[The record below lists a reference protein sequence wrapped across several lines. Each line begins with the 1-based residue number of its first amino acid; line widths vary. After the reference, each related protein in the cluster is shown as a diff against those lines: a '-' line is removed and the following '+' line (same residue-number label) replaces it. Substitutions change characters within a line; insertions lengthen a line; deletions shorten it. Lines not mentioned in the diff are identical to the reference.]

1 MSEPFAVVDPGDDD
15 EGEMPTLDFGGIC
28 QMTKGDDD
36 DHAESVADFTKY
48 AAKINAAVTA
58 RERKA
63 AAQAL
68 REAADSAVQDAEWKG
83 VTEKTYTSHQ
93 MAQWLRTLAD
103 LAEKGER

>member
-1 MSEPFAVVDPGDDD
+1 MSDEKPFVRLSEPFDGLRPLWFGNANPVLGMVSTPVGCGFIACAVNGQ
-15 EGEMPTLDFGGIC
+15 G
-28 QMTKGDDD
+28 
-36 DHAESVADFTKY
+36 S
-48 AAKINAAVTA
+48 A

-63 AAQAL
+63 AAKAL

>member
-1 MSEPFAVVDPGDDD
+1 MSDSKDRLRRCRRSVGVFAVEIGSSPITLG
-15 EGEMPTLDFGGIC
+15 GEVSVYDTLQRCLGHVRDLKD
-28 QMTKGDDD
+28 T
-36 DHAESVADFTKY
+36 A
-48 AAKINAAVTA
+48 TA

-63 AAQAL
+63 AAKAL

>member
-1 MSEPFAVVDPGDDD
+1 MSEPFAFGRPNNWLDMPEADISAIGGYFDIQI
-15 EGEMPTLDFGGIC
+15 EG
-28 QMTKGDDD
+28 
-36 DHAESVADFTKY
+36 ADVM
-48 AAKINAAVTA
+48 ASNINAAVTA

-63 AAQAL
+63 AAKAL